1 MQLSKNNIGESV
13 LEILKKSEAGEVFVD
28 LQNQLKSINDGTLS
42 IRKIDWDDLYAKIKT
57 IYKTNKKIVKSYCWL
72 YPLLAYIDNYDVRID
87 VLERLKNPDRKSI
100 IPVNRDFYF
109 DNDCDCLIKI
119 IKDVDCV
126 REHMRERQR
135 SAYMLRK
142 TFYLYPNNIWLDE
155 IASVYADKF
164 MDPKRFVALIQ
175 EMYDVDNGRSS
186 ICIDMDDIQRE
197 DHFPIYDIGN
207 ITSISELNKR
217 YTTFISKDG
226 LTVLIER
233 KNQEHAPQTSDKE
246 EQKEDVDMLSAFILS
261 SEHIGKDVSI
271 DNSID
276 YCKYLLVAEDIR
288 QKLLNAT
295 QDYPKPSLKT
305 LNRKLRNACFD
316 LFIHSRLEKVKA
328 ELDADN
334 TLQDDPTE
342 IQVYDK
348 LYSDES
354 ETIKQEKLT
363 HPDNIEIIE
372 LAEYLLDRIKKNTSH
387 ASTPKSGQTGST
399 INVQGDLVQG
409 NKYVGT
415 HIDNVSPNA
424 IGAQTKEV

>member
-28 LQNQLKSINDGTLS
+28 LQNQFKSINDGTLS
-42 IRKIDWDDLYAKIKT
+42 IRKIDWNDLYAKIKT
-57 IYKTNKKIVKSYCWL
+57 IYKTNKKIVTSYCWL
-72 YPLLAYIDNYDVRID
+72 YPLLAYIDNYDMRID

-119 IKDVDCV
+119 IKEVDCV

-135 SAYMLRK
+135 SAYTLRK

-186 ICIDMDDIQRE
+186 IRIDMDDIQRE
-197 DHFPIYDIGN
+197 DHFPIYDFGN

-217 YTTFISKDG
+217 YTTFISEDG
-226 LTVLIER
+226 LTVFIER
-233 KNQEHAPQTSDKE
+233 KNQEYAPQTTDKE

-288 QKLLNAT
+288 QQLLNAT

-316 LFIHSRLEKVKA
+316 FYIQCRFNRVKDD
-328 ELDADN
+328 LDADN
-334 TLQDDPTE
+334 TLYDDPTD

-348 LYSDES
+348 LYSDEYNWVR
-354 ETIKQEKLT
+354 QEIEN
-363 HPDNIEIIE
+363 HPDNVDVIE
-372 LAEYLLDRIKKNTSH
+372 LAKYLLERIEPNTSH
-387 ASTPKSGQTGST
+387 VSTQTQSGIP
-399 INVQGDLVQG
+399 ININGDIVLG
-409 NKYVGT
+409 NKQVGT
-415 HIDNVSPNA
+415 HIDNVSSNA
-424 IGAQTKEV
+424 IGAKTQE

>member
-1 MQLSKNNIGESV
+1 MQLFKNNIGESV

-28 LQNQLKSINDGTLS
+28 LQNQFKSINDGTLS
-42 IRKIDWDDLYAKIKT
+42 IRKIDWNDLYAKIKT

-119 IKDVDCV
+119 IKEVDCV

-186 ICIDMDDIQRE
+186 IRIDMDDIQRE

-217 YTTFISKDG
+217 FTTFISKDG
-226 LTVLIER
+226 FTVLIER
-233 KNQEHAPQTSDKE
+233 KNQEYAPQTSDKE
-246 EQKEDVDMLSAFILS
+246 EQKEDVDMFSAFILS

-288 QKLLNAT
+288 QQLLNAT

-316 LFIHSRLEKVKA
+316 FYIQCRFNRVKDD
-328 ELDADN
+328 LDADN
-334 TLQDDPTE
+334 TLYDDPTD

-348 LYSDES
+348 LYSDEYNWVR
-354 ETIKQEKLT
+354 QEIEN
-363 HPDNIEIIE
+363 HPDNVDVIE
-372 LAEYLLDRIKKNTSH
+372 LAKYLLERIEPNTSH
-387 ASTPKSGQTGST
+387 VSTQTQSGIP
-399 INVQGDLVQG
+399 ININGDIVLG
-409 NKYVGT
+409 NKQVGT
-415 HIDNVSPNA
+415 HIDNVSSNA
-424 IGAQTKEV
+424 IGAKTQE